1 MRLVLSKLTKPELQE
16 IIQNANFT
24 NDEMMVFQL
33 LSKGCQIDYIADVM
47 SMSEST
53 IKRISK
59 KIYDKKER
67 VDSMKIEVPI
77 YEKVL
82 MTVDEASA
90 YSNIGV
96 SKIRELANDPRC
108 TFVLTNGNR
117 KLIKRKNFEDFLESK
132 VEL

>member
-67 VDSMKIEVPI
+67 VDSMKEEVPI
-77 YEKVL
+77 CEKVL

-96 SKIRELANDPRC
+96 STIRKLANDPRC

-117 KLIKRKNFEDFLESK
+117 KLIKRKDFEKFLESK
-132 VEL
+132 LEL

>member
-33 LSKGCQIDYIADVM
+33 LSNGCQIDYIADVM

-67 VDSMKIEVPI
+67 VDSMKEEVPI

-96 SKIRELANDPRC
+96 STIRKLANDPRC

-117 KLIKRKNFEDFLESK
+117 KLIKRKDFEKFLESK
-132 VEL
+132 LEL

>member
-1 MRLVLSKLTKPELQE
+1 MRLVLSSLTKPELQE

-59 KIYDKKER
+59 RIYDKKER
-67 VDSMKIEVPI
+67 VDSMKAEVPI

-96 SKIRELANDPRC
+96 STIRKLANDPRC

-117 KLIKRKNFEDFLESK
+117 KLIKRKDFEKFLESK
-132 VEL
+132 LEL